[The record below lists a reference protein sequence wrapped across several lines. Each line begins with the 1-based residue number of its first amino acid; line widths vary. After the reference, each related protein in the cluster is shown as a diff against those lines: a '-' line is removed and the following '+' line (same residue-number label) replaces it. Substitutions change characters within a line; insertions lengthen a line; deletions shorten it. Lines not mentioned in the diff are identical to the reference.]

1 MFGRATGSVLYFTLI
16 VFVVCSV
23 GPISAIKSPS
33 ATATSGL
40 SFVKASFMAPKKNKK
55 AAVATATDSSSSS
68 SVLRELK
75 ETIRSQASEIDRLRE
90 ALSSSSVSSTKKTA
104 TPALAGGGHA
114 GHHHGGSASSS
125 GDEYMLKPFY
135 AIACERVGWLSFFIC
150 TLSLTAMIM
159 NGFEHTLSRQIE
171 LAYFVPLLAGHGGN
185 TGGQAVGTVLSAL
198 SSGAVTRG
206 DAFGVIA
213 KEAASGLTMGLVLG
227 AFVGPIAHYVMGIS
241 MHVSTVVS
249 VTLPLLSTIAAT
261 LGSSLP
267 FVCVA
272 LGLNPAVIAAPAMTS
287 FVDVTGLLCYFLLAN
302 KIFQL
307 FGMEL

>member
-1 MFGRATGSVLYFTLI
+1 M
-16 VFVVCSV
+16 
-23 GPISAIKSPS
+23 
-33 ATATSGL
+33 
-40 SFVKASFMAPKKNKK
+40 
-55 AAVATATDSSSSS
+55 
-68 SVLRELK
+68 RELK
-75 ETIRSQASEIDRLRE
+75 ETIRLQASEIDRLKE
-90 ALSSSSVSSTKKTA
+90 ALSSRSSST
-104 TPALAGGGHA
+104 PAASGHA
-114 GHHHGGSASSS
+114 GHHHHHGGPS
-125 GDEYMLKPFY
+125 GGGEDYKLKPFY
-135 AIACERVGWLSFFIC
+135 AIARERVGWLSFFIC

-198 SSGAVTRG
+198 SSGVVKRG

-241 MHVSTVVS
+241 RHVSTVVS
-249 VTLPLLSTIAAT
+249 VTFPLLSTIAAT
-261 LGSSLP
+261 MGSSLP

-272 LGLNPAVIAAPAMTS
+272 LGLDPAVIAAPAMTS

-302 KIFQL
+302 RIFQL
-307 FGMEL
+307 FGLEL

>member
-1 MFGRATGSVLYFTLI
+1 MAAAT
-16 VFVVCSV
+16 
-23 GPISAIKSPS
+23 
-33 ATATSGL
+33 TSGL
-40 SFVKASFMAPKKNKK
+40 SSFVKVSKVMAPK
-55 AAVATATDSSSSS
+55 ATAAATALDSSSSS

-90 ALSSSSVSSTKKTA
+90 ALSSAAAPTRNS
-104 TPALAGGGHA
+104 TPAAVGGGHA
-114 GHHHGGSASSS
+114 GHHHGGAAASSA
-125 GDEYMLKPFY
+125 GEDYKLKPFY
-135 AIACERVGWLSFFIC
+135 TVARERVGWLSFFIC

-227 AFVGPIAHYVMGIS
+227 AFVGPIAHCVMGIS
-241 MHVSTVVS
+241 RHVSTVVS
-249 VTLPLLSTIAAT
+249 VTFPLLSTIAAT
-261 LGSSLP
+261 LGSALP

-302 KIFQL
+302 KIFKL
-307 FGMEL
+307 FGLEL

>member
-1 MFGRATGSVLYFTLI
+1 M
-16 VFVVCSV
+16 
-23 GPISAIKSPS
+23 
-33 ATATSGL
+33 SGL
-40 SFVKASFMAPKKNKK
+40 SFVKASLMVPKKNKNNL
-55 AAVATATDSSSSS
+55 AAASVATAADSSSSS

-90 ALSSSSVSSTKKTA
+90 ALSSSSAASTTKTA
-104 TPALAGGGHA
+104 TPAQAGGGHA
-114 GHHHGGSASSS
+114 GHHHGGAASSS
-125 GDEYMLKPFY
+125 GEEYMLKPFY
-135 AIACERVGWLSFFIC
+135 AIARERVGWLSFFIC

-241 MHVSTVVS
+241 RHVSTVVS
-249 VTLPLLSTIAAT
+249 VTFPVLSTIAAT

-267 FVCVA
+267 FVCVG

-302 KIFQL
+302 KVFQL
-307 FGMEL
+307 FGLEL